1 MATRAPIVHLTG
13 APAAGKRT
21 VALAVVEEMAARGRH
36 AVLLDNH
43 RTGNLILDVVG
54 ADGRT
59 SLPAGVWERVG
70 EVREAVFSAIEELAP
85 PDWTFVLTNVLIAGQ
100 PLDEA
105 AAARV
110 VELAA
115 RRRSAYVPVA
125 LTCDLDVLVQRVP
138 NPERAGL
145 RKWIDPDGVRAL
157 VETRELIVPAGALH
171 LDTTAVSPTEAA
183 KQIVDHVEALT

>member
-13 APAAGKRT
+13 APAVGKRT
-21 VALAVVEEMAARGRH
+21 VALAVVEEMGARGRH

-54 ADGRT
+54 ADGVS
-59 SLPAGVWERVG
+59 SLPTAVWERVG
-70 EVREAVFSAIEELAP
+70 EVREAVFSAIEELSPA
-85 PDWTFVLTNVLIAGQ
+85 DWTFVLTNVLVAGQ

-115 RRRSAYVPVA
+115 RRGSPYVPVA

-157 VETRELIVPAGALH
+157 VETRELIVPDGSLH
-171 LDTTAVSPTEAA
+171 LDTTTVSPTEAA
-183 KQIVDHVEALT
+183 RQIVDHIEALA